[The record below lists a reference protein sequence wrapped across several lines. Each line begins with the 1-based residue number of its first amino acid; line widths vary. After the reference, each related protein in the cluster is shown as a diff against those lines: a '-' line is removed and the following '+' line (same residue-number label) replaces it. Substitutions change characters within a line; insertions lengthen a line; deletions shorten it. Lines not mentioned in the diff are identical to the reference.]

1 MLKTQTYKNMEEY
14 VSRGELKNSQGRDVA
29 DVMREEEANVAR
41 IEKEAARPLVT
52 DEKRVEIIV
61 LITHNDRDIVID
73 CIKGILLSKYPFKIT
88 IYDNTDNSR
97 NTAKA
102 WNKFIRESTCGYVML
117 IDSDAFPQNERWLL
131 SMVEL
136 LEKYP
141 DAAVVGPVAGE
152 PSVTTIQSMSYREK
166 TPEIE
171 TDGHISGY
179 CMLFRKSIFEKTGYF
194 DEDFV
199 FYGQESDWIEK
210 VLEQRK
216 YRVLIT
222 RQAHVKHGIGGKP
235 SVSAD
240 RAVAEGTFD
249 KRADS
254 EYSQALWIQKKEQRM
269 AERKL
274 NQSA

>member
-1 MLKTQTYKNMEEY
+1 MA
-14 VSRGELKNSQGRDVA
+14 RGEVKDSQGRV
-29 DVMREEEANVAR
+29 VSQIMKEEEEIVR
-41 IEKEAARPLVT
+41 QIETEAARPLVT

-73 CIKGILLSKYPFKIT
+73 CIKGILLTKYPFKIT
-88 IYDNTDNSR
+88 IYDNSDNSR
-97 NTAKA
+97 NTSRA

-131 SMVEL
+131 SMVEI

-152 PSVTTIQSMSYREK
+152 PSVTTIQSMGYKEK
-166 TPEIE
+166 APEIE

-179 CMLFRKSIFEKTGYF
+179 CMLFRKSIFDQVGYF

-210 VLEQRK
+210 ILEQRK

-222 RQAHVKHGIGGKP
+222 RQAWVKHGLAGKP

-240 RAVAEGTFD
+240 RAVAEGTFN

-254 EYSQALWIQKKEQRM
+254 EYSQALWIQKKAQRM
-269 AERKL
+269 EAKKEQPKP
-274 NQSA
+274 

>member
-1 MLKTQTYKNMEEY
+1 MIKTQTHKNAEEY
-14 VSRGELKNSQGRDVA
+14 LARNETHDTKGKPILQVIKD
-29 DVMREEEANVAR
+29 EEAAVRA
-41 IEKEAARPLVT
+41 IEIEAAKPLVT

-61 LITHNDRDIVID
+61 LITQNDRDIVID
-73 CIKGILLSKYPFKIT
+73 CIKGILLSPYPFKIT
-88 IYDNTDNSR
+88 IYDNTANTR
-97 NTAKA
+97 NTSKA
-102 WNKFIRESTCGYVML
+102 WNKLIKESTCGYVMV
-117 IDSDAFPQNERWLL
+117 IDSDAFPQNHYWLEA
-131 SMVEL
+131 MVKL

-152 PSVTTIQSMSYREK
+152 PSVTTIQSMAYKEK
-166 TPEIE
+166 APEIL

-179 CMLFRKSIFEKTGYF
+179 CMLFRKSIFEKVGYF

-210 VLEQRK
+210 ILEERK
-216 YRVLIT
+216 YQVLVT
-222 RQAHVKHGIGGKP
+222 RQAWVKHGIAGKP

-240 RAVAEGTFD
+240 RAVEAGVFN

-269 AERKL
+269 IKK
-274 NQSA
+274 NNP